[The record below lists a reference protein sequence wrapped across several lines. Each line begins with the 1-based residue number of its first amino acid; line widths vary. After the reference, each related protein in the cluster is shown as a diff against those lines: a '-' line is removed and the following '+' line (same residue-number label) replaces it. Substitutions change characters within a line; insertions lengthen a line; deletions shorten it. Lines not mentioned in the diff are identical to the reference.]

1 VLELVLLELDE
12 SSDELVVLEAE
23 LEDEV
28 DAAAA
33 VVVLVVD
40 AAVES
45 VTP

>member
-45 VTP
+45 VTA